1 MKIIYE
7 GRCTGKTT
15 QLIEHASKTGSLIVA
30 GTIAEKRCIQKKVKQ
45 MYENKMIT
53 DPHIC
58 VVVPSELKD
67 YANDTKV
74 VVDNAE
80 YVLQSLLG
88 CQIDAISINKEPQL
102 RGMTHPIIITSET
115 PHETEQLD
123 ERLNWIKRWME

>member
-7 GRCTGKTT
+7 GRYTGKTT

-30 GTIAEKRCIQKKVKQ
+30 GTTTEKRYIQEKAKQ

-58 VVVPSELKD
+58 VVVPSELKN
-67 YANDTKV
+67 YGNDTKV

-88 CQIDAISINKEPQL
+88 CRVDVISINKE
-102 RGMTHPIIITSET
+102 
-115 PHETEQLD
+115 
-123 ERLNWIKRWME
+123 